1 MNEASP
7 RRRRIARPARSGA
20 RELTGPALSA
30 LDARMSARDVTQV
43 TTDAGTSPEQR
54 SIQSVVIGFR
64 LIEALEAAGGPV
76 TLKDLAA
83 AAGMPPSRAHAYL
96 ASLRAVGLVTQEEE
110 GGRYDLGPRALSLGL
125 AALGRLEVREAALGA
140 MRAFR
145 DDTGEAVHL
154 SVWSGQSPVIV
165 SRLDGRRG
173 GSLSIRLGF
182 ALPLD
187 RSASGHIFLAFL
199 PEAVTTGRALGREVE
214 LVRRR
219 GIAVTGGLLNTGFA
233 ALSVPVFNHAGDL
246 AAAMTTLGAA
256 GHIDIAPDGPT
267 ARRLRAA
274 GEAASAALGYGVRET
289 AKPKKAEREKKPPRR

>member
-1 MNEASP
+1 MPARKPP
-7 RRRRIARPARSGA
+7 RRAA
-20 RELTGPALSA
+20 E
-30 LDARMSARDVTQV
+30 ME
-43 TTDAGTSPEQR
+43 AGLEQR

-64 LIEALEAAGGPV
+64 LIEALEAAGCPV

-96 ASLRAVGLVTQEEE
+96 ASLRAVGLVAQEAE

-140 MRAFR
+140 MRGFR
-145 DDTGEAVHL
+145 DETGEAVHL

-165 SRLDGRRG
+165 SRLDGQRSV
-173 GSLSIRLGF
+173 SLAIRLGF

-187 RSASGHIFLAFL
+187 RSASGRIFLAFL
-199 PEAVTTGRALGREVE
+199 PDAGPAARDLWPEVE
-214 LVRRR
+214 AVRRR
-219 GIAVTGGLLNTGFA
+219 GIAITDGLLNAGFA
-233 ALSVPVFNHAGDL
+233 ALSVPVFDHAGDL

-267 ARRLRAA
+267 AMRLRAA
-274 GEAASAALGYGVRET
+274 GEAASAAMGHGASGP
-289 AKPKKAEREKKPPRR
+289 AKAGR